1 MRDRMSKHILEI
13 TKDSYEVTA
22 KEHPKLVID
31 CWANWCGPCRQMAPI
46 FEKVAEESSGKAAF
60 GKMDCDKNP
69 ELVRRFK
76 VLAIPTLLFIKEGE
90 VVESI
95 VGLVP
100 KEEIEAALRKVY

>member
-1 MRDRMSKHILEI
+1 MSKHTIEV
-13 TKDSYEVTA
+13 TKDNFEDAA
-22 KEHPKLVID
+22 KEHPRLLVD

-46 FEKVAEESSGKAAF
+46 FEKVAEENSAKAAF
-60 GKMDCDKNP
+60 GKMDCDTNP

-90 VVESI
+90 VVETI

-100 KEEIEAALRKVY
+100 KEEIEAALRKVF

>member
-1 MRDRMSKHILEI
+1 M
-13 TKDSYEVTA
+13 
-22 KEHPKLVID
+22 
-31 CWANWCGPCRQMAPI
+31 GPI
-46 FEKVAEESSGKAAF
+46 FDKVAEEHQDKSAF

-76 VLAIPTLLFIKEGE
+76 VLAIPTLLFIMDGE

-100 KEEIEAALRKVY
+100 KEEVEAALRKAF